1 MWART
6 LSPEYGTIVWTS
18 TWEDLTAREA
28 ATAALVSD
36 SDYLSLLEEG
46 EKFLS
51 SGIDDNLYEI
61 VYPGANPTTDAKYVG
76 TVRSACK
83 NGHVIRGIATG
94 VEIAQRAEAV
104 SGNSTAFTANATGQW
119 GGVVW
124 ITGYDS
130 LAAFETAQKKLNADM
145 DWLQFVDGATS
156 CYSEEAS
163 VTQSVLY
170 ARLS

>member
-1 MWART
+1 M
-6 LSPEYGTIVWTS
+6 
-18 TWEDLTAREA
+18 
-28 ATAALVSD
+28 
-36 SDYLSLLEEG
+36 
-46 EKFLS
+46 EKGFAS
-51 SGIDDNLYEI
+51 F
-61 VYPGANPTTDAKYVG
+61 
-76 TVRSACK
+76 K
-83 NGHVIRGIATG
+83 NGHVIRGIGTG

-104 SGNSTAFTANATGQW
+104 SGRSTAFTANATGQW

-130 LAAFETAQKKLNADM
+130 LAAFETAQKKLNSDM
-145 DWLQFVDGATS
+145 DWLEFVDGATN